1 MALEEE
7 LKYCNSSVCFVLA
20 TANSNLFVFCPG
32 KIPGPGQP
40 SNSSQARRRV
50 EDADVA
56 RASRVL
62 GIDLAR
68 HFSSRIIDK
77 IKAC

>member
-1 MALEEE
+1 MMKIPVYAFLWQQHNAN
-7 LKYCNSSVCFVLA
+7 LSVFS
-20 TANSNLFVFCPG
+20 T

-68 HFSSRIIDK
+68 HFSSRMFDK
-77 IKAC
+77 ANNA